1 MARYLYVIGGIFSR
15 IGLPT
20 PILRDRYRMRLHFG
34 SSAKIYEKISCL
46 GGGVQIFLE
55 NNPFFCSLKHM
66 SKQAIPLLPIVRD
79 AVWVGV
85 GSIEHGMQRMIV
97 KQELFDGKN
106 MGRLDIDGNFIG

>member
-1 MARYLYVIGGIFSR
+1 
-15 IGLPT
+15 
-20 PILRDRYRMRLHFG
+20 MRLHFG

-97 KQELFDGKN
+97 NQELFDGKN
-106 MGRLDIDGNFIG
+106 MGCLDIDGNFIG